1 MAIEKSLVENI
12 VVPQNPEDIKLI
24 VEEETPEPE
33 ESTVVLEDGSALVGV
48 TEGADA
54 ETGDFNANLAEE
66 LSESYLGELTSDL
79 LAAYREDVSS
89 RQDWLDAYTKGLDL
103 LGIKTD
109 DREEPFRG
117 SAGVYHPLLAES
129 ATQFQSQAY
138 KELLPPGGPVQTR
151 ILGELSKETEE
162 QAERVRSFM
171 NHLIL
176 DVMEEFDP
184 ELDQMLY
191 YLPLS
196 GSTFKKTYYDPT
208 LNRPVSKFVPA
219 DDLVVAYT
227 ESNLQTCPRFTHV
240 ITMTKNEVRK
250 LQVSGFYSDV
260 ELDEQ
265 DLNTTD
271 SKESIREITGFKP
284 SLDSHDSMTLLEM
297 HVDLDLEGFEDKDGN
312 NEATGIALPYVVT
325 VHEESLQILAI
336 RRNYRENDVQPMK
349 RKYFTHYKFT
359 PGLGFY
365 GFGLIHMIG
374 GLTKS
379 ATSILRQLIDA
390 GTLANLP
397 AGFKA
402 RGLRVRDED
411 LPLQPGEFR
420 DVDAPGSSIREA
432 IMPLPYKEPSPT
444 LANMLGILVDS
455 GRRFAAV
462 ADLNVGDM
470 NQALPVGTTVALLE
484 QGTKILSAIHKRL
497 HFAQRQE
504 LKILADIIHEFLP
517 AEYPYR
523 VAGFDGTV
531 KADDFDERIDVV
543 PVSDPNMFSMSQRV
557 TMAQTQLQMA
567 QAAPQIH
574 DLQESYRRM
583 YSALGVQNIDDILP
597 PKEDMA
603 PKDPATENA
612 DALLGKPLKGFPSQN
627 HDAHVATHSA
637 FLGDP
642 NVQKNPMVSQGLM
655 AHMQEHLSLKYR
667 QQIEQ
672 IIGQPLPAEGQV
684 VPPEIE
690 ARLAEATAQATAQIS
705 EMAKQMAGVG
715 QFDPIVQL
723 KQQEL
728 QIEQSDLQRK
738 AMADQKK
745 AELEEAK
752 LIQQAQLKRE
762 EMRSD
767 ETLKREEIRSDE
779 DIAVLNVRSR
789 KKDTK

>member
-1 MAIEKSLVENI
+1 
-12 VVPQNPEDIKLI
+12 
-24 VEEETPEPE
+24 
-33 ESTVVLEDGSALVGV
+33 
-48 TEGADA
+48 
-54 ETGDFNANLAEE
+54 
-66 LSESYLGELTSDL
+66 
-79 LAAYREDVSS
+79 
-89 RQDWLDAYTKGLDL
+89 
-103 LGIKTD
+103 
-109 DREEPFRG
+109 
-117 SAGVYHPLLAES
+117 
-129 ATQFQSQAY
+129 
-138 KELLPPGGPVQTR
+138 
-151 ILGELSKETEE
+151 
-162 QAERVRSFM
+162 
-171 NHLIL
+171 
-176 DVMEEFDP
+176 
-184 ELDQMLY
+184 
-191 YLPLS
+191 
-196 GSTFKKTYYDPT
+196 
-208 LNRPVSKFVPA
+208 
-219 DDLVVAYT
+219 
-227 ESNLQTCPRFTHV
+227 
-240 ITMTKNEVRK
+240 
-250 LQVSGFYSDV
+250 
-260 ELDEQ
+260 
-265 DLNTTD
+265 
-271 SKESIREITGFKP
+271 
-284 SLDSHDSMTLLEM
+284 
-297 HVDLDLEGFEDKDGN
+297 
-312 NEATGIALPYVVT
+312 
-325 VHEESLQILAI
+325 
-336 RRNYRENDVQPMK
+336 
-349 RKYFTHYKFT
+349 
-359 PGLGFY
+359 
-365 GFGLIHMIG
+365 
-374 GLTKS
+374 
-379 ATSILRQLIDA
+379 LIDA

>member
-1 MAIEKSLVENI
+1 M
-12 VVPQNPEDIKLI
+12 
-24 VEEETPEPE
+24 
-33 ESTVVLEDGSALVGV
+33 
-48 TEGADA
+48 
-54 ETGDFNANLAEE
+54 AEE
-66 LSESYLGELTSDL
+66 LPDDYLGELASDL
-79 LAAYREDVSS
+79 LGSYEEDASS
-89 RQDWLDAYTKGLDL
+89 RQEWLDSYTQGLDL

-117 SAGVYHPLLAES
+117 AAGVYHPLLAES

-138 KELLPPGGPVQTR
+138 KELLPPSGPVQTR
-151 ILGELSKETEE
+151 ILGEVSKEVEE
-162 QAERVRSFM
+162 QASRVKDYM
-171 NHLIL
+171 NYLIL
-176 DVMEEFDP
+176 DQMEEFDP

-196 GSTFKKTYYDPT
+196 GSTFKKTYFDPT

-240 ITMTKNEVRK
+240 INMTKNDVRK
-250 LQVSGFYSDV
+250 LQVSGFYRDV
-260 ELDEQ
+260 ELDSSPLHE
-265 DLNTTD
+265 ND
-271 SKESIREITGFKP
+271 SKETIRDLTGFKP
-284 SLDSHDSMTLLEM
+284 SLDSQDNVTLLEM
-297 HVDLDLEGFEDKDGN
+297 HVDLDIEGYEDKGGDGKP
-312 NEATGIALPYVVT
+312 TGIALPYVVT
-325 VHEESLQILAI
+325 IHEDSLQVLSIK
-336 RRNYRENDVQPMK
+336 RNYKPNDPQKRK

-411 LPLQPGEFR
+411 QPLQPGEFR

-432 IMPLPYKEPSPT
+432 IMPLPYKEPSAT
-444 LANMLGILVDS
+444 LAQMLGILVDS
-455 GRRFAAV
+455 GRRFAAT
-462 ADLNVGDM
+462 ADLNVGDG
-470 NQALPVGTTVALLE
+470 NQAMPVGTTVALLE

-497 HFAQRQE
+497 HYAQRQE
-504 LKILADIIHEFLP
+504 LRILAEIIHEFLP
-517 AEYPYR
+517 QEYPYK
-523 VAGFDGTV
+523 VPNFEGTV
-531 KADDFDERIDVV
+531 LADDFNERVDVV
-543 PVSDPNMFSMSQRV
+543 PVSDPNMFSMSQRI
-557 TMAQTQLQMA
+557 TMAQTQLQLA

-574 DLQESYRRM
+574 NLEEAYRRM

-597 PKEDMA
+597 PKDELI
-603 PKDPATENA
+603 PTDPATENA
-612 DALLGKPLKGFPSQN
+612 NSLLSKPLKAFQSQN

-642 NVQKNPMVSQGLM
+642 NVAKNPLTTQVLT

-672 IIGQPLPAEGQV
+672 IIGQPLPPEGQV
-684 VPPEIE
+684 VAPEVE
-690 ARLAEATAQATAQIS
+690 NRLAQATAQATAQIS
-705 EMAKQMAGVG
+705 EMAKQMAGAG
-715 QFDPIVQL
+715 QHDPIVQL

-728 QIEQSDLQRK
+728 QIEAQDVQRK
-738 AMADQKK
+738 TAQDQMK
-745 AELEEAK
+745 AQLEQQK
-752 LIQQAQLKRE
+752 LAQQAQLKRE
-762 EMRSD
+762 EMQQ
-767 ETLKREEIRSDE
+767 EEELKREEIRSEE
-779 DIAVLNVRSR
+779 DIAVLKTRAVVNKNTKNDKGRS
-789 KKDTK
+789 